1 MRARLTIVPV
11 VAALAAATLPAAAGD
26 LVYRPISPG
35 FGGSPFNTDYV
46 FGTAERAQ
54 SDPNSQQGGGG
65 FGGGPNTPLENFT
78 ESLQARLLGQVSDD
92 IVTAIF
98 GEDAAEEGRF
108 NVAGTVIEFRRGGDT
123 INLTITDTGT
133 GQTTTIDVP
142 VPRP

>member
-1 MRARLTIVPV
+1 MRARLTIIPILAVIGTAVPV
-11 VAALAAATLPAAAGD
+11 AAGE

-54 SDPNSQQGGGG
+54 SDPNGKQSGSG
-65 FGGGPNTPLENFT
+65 FGGRTNTPLESFT

-98 GEDAAEEGRF
+98 GEDAADEGRF
-108 NVAGTVIEFRRGGDT
+108 QVAGTVIEFQRGADT

>member
-11 VAALAAATLPAAAGD
+11 LAMLGAALPAVAGE

-54 SDPNSQQGGGG
+54 SDPYSQQGGGG
-65 FGGGPNTPLENFT
+65 FGGGDNTPLENFT

-108 NVAGTVIEFRRGGDT
+108 NVAGTVIEFSRGGDT